1 MITRVTRS
9 TRYVN
14 SSKPLPKRSV
24 TIKPQTQASSVTKDG
39 VVTKTVSPSTQS
51 SSVPAQTRELTWW
64 DQASLV
70 GEGIVNQATDYQG
83 IVNPSYENRSILNK
97 AIDRT
102 IQGDFAGAGEIISQ
116 NPARFAGNVIFEAGT
131 AIIPVGAVA
140 KGVATGTRVASKGI
154 VTGTRVGSKGV
165 VTGTRVVR
173 SGIEG
178 VKYGVKNNRKV
189 RIAKMVASQIKR
201 DPKMLVPKKSVN
213 YFTGERLPG
222 TRGYFEQLSFVT
234 GIARK
239 YESEIP
245 KELRKTRKLVNSMS
259 SSDEIASRPFIQGGK
274 KLMTYGPDGDRV
286 LPADVV
292 VFKTADPRRVRDFFG
307 RADNITSMS
316 DKIKPRS
323 RINYIPNPLNI
334 YQKADIT
341 YKSSTGNFKKA
352 SVKRPKPNTG
362 RV

>member
-1 MITRVTRS
+1 MITRVTKS

-39 VVTKTVSPSTQS
+39 VVTKTVSPSTQAS
-51 SSVPAQTRELTWW
+51 SIPAQTRELTWW

-83 IVNPSYENRSILNK
+83 IVNPSYENKSILNK

-140 KGVATGTRVASKGI
+140 KGVATGTRVA
-154 VTGTRVGSKGV
+154 RA
-165 VTGTRVVR
+165 
-173 SGIEG
+173 G
-178 VKYGVKNNRKV
+178 VKVSNKVTRSKNIV
-189 RIAKMVASQIKR
+189 KR
-201 DPKMLVPKKSVN
+201 DQITPTKYFKSTRDKYGRRSFNDMREIKEIKEVNRSIKQDKFKIPNSEMESKLYIRGGKNTRIDKSDKFTMLN
-213 YFTGERLPG
+213 YMETQPRLP
-222 TRGYFEQLSFVT
+222 TDVT
-234 GIARK
+234 IFN
-239 YESEIP
+239 
-245 KELRKTRKLVNSMS
+245 V
-259 SSDEIASRPFIQGGK
+259 
-274 KLMTYGPDGDRV
+274 
-286 LPADVV
+286 
-292 VFKTADPRRVRDFFG
+292 ADPRKIGDFFG
-307 RADNITSMS
+307 RADNIRSMS

-352 SVKRPKPNTG
+352 SVKRPRPNTG
-362 RV
+362 NV

>member
-1 MITRVTRS
+1 MISRVTRS

-39 VVTKTVSPSTQS
+39 VVTKTVSPSTQA

-140 KGVATGTRVASKGI
+140 KGVATGTKIARA
-154 VTGTRVGSKGV
+154 
-165 VTGTRVVR
+165 
-173 SGIEG
+173 G
-178 VKYGVKNNRKV
+178 VKVSNKVTRSKN
-189 RIAKMVASQIKR
+189 IIKR
-201 DPKMLVPKKSVN
+201 DQITPPKYFRDIKEVNRSIKQDKFKIPNSEMESKLYIRGGKNTRIDKSDEFTMLN
-213 YFTGERLPG
+213 YMETQPRLP
-222 TRGYFEQLSFVT
+222 TDVT
-234 GIARK
+234 IFN
-239 YESEIP
+239 
-245 KELRKTRKLVNSMS
+245 V
-259 SSDEIASRPFIQGGK
+259 
-274 KLMTYGPDGDRV
+274 
-286 LPADVV
+286 
-292 VFKTADPRRVRDFFG
+292 ADPRRVRDFFG
-307 RADNITSMS
+307 RADNIRSMS

-323 RINYIPNPLNI
+323 GINYIPNPLNI
-334 YQKADIT
+334 YQKADVA
-341 YKSSTGNFKKA
+341 YKSSTGNFKRA
-352 SVKRPKPNTG
+352 SIKRPKPNTG